1 MQPDHNNLVLTCYY
15 CSAPKVRQQVNP
27 ASNWLGINF
36 SSSRILVPNHI
47 LRCIDTK
54 WLIKPIRVEL
64 ELPWYRDSS
73 GEHTFS
79 VRVCCQLAHL
89 SALCPDNTW
98 MYINSPPPPLKL
110 QMSKYSTNLSIEQ
123 ACWPQRPDECTCE
136 SQTSVFASACM
147 PIAVHLACM
156 FVHNTDVI
164 VY

>member
-98 MYINSPPPPLKL
+98 MYINSPPP
-110 QMSKYSTNLSIEQ
+110 LSNCKCPNTQLIYQ
-123 ACWPQRPDECTCE
+123 CTCMNKHAGHRDLMNAH
-136 SQTSVFASACM
+136 VKVRPPCLHLHAC
-147 PIAVHLACM
+147 PLPCI
-156 FVHNTDVI
+156 
-164 VY
+164 